1 MRKVCVVITARA
13 SYSRIKGAMQAIQ
26 KFPDMQLQLVVAAS
40 AMLNRYGDAYKQME
54 DDGFTIDRK
63 IYSVVEGENPVAMVK
78 TTGLEMI
85 ELVTAL
91 EDLKPDLVVTIA
103 DRYETIA
110 TAIAASYSNI
120 PLAHIQGGEVTGNI
134 DE

>member
-26 KFPDMQLQLVVAAS
+26 KSPDMQLQLVVAAS
-40 AMLNRYGDAYKQME
+40 AMLNRYGDAHKQME

-63 IYSVVEGENPVAMVK
+63 IFSVVEGENPVAMVK
-78 TTGLEMI
+78 TTGLGMI
-85 ELVTAL
+85 ELVTAF
-91 EDLKPDLVVTIA
+91 EDLKPDVVVTIA

-120 PLAHIQGGEVTGNI
+120 PLVSFASVP
-134 DE
+134 